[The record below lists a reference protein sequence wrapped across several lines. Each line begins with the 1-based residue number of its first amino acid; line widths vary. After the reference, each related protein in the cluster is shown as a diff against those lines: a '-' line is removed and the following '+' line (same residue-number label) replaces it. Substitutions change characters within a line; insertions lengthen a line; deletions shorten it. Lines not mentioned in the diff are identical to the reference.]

1 MGKPTNFAKLHIP
14 LWAKKALGA
23 LVWILLWTVIAH
35 LLNKELLVPTPA
47 QTLKALGLLVQDPAF
62 WQAAALSMV
71 RILAGFGLAMLV
83 GTLGG
88 ILSDRCPAFDW
99 LFSPL
104 LHLIRSVPVASFII
118 LALVWIHTPYLPV
131 FIAFLMVLP
140 LFWGNIRTGMAKTD
154 VRELE
159 MGRVLGLSRL
169 RLWRDIRLPALGPYF
184 RTACVTGLGF
194 AWKSGV
200 AAEVICR
207 PEFSLG
213 DLLQG
218 AKVHLETPT
227 VFALTVV
234 IALLSMALEL
244 MLGLVWKEKKE

>member
-1 MGKPTNFAKLHIP
+1 MNKNHFKKPNIP
-14 LWAKKALGA
+14 LWVQKTCGA
-23 LVWILLWTVIAH
+23 LVWLILWWIIARMI
-35 LLNKELLVPTPA
+35 NKELLVPTPA
-47 QTLKALGLLVQDPAF
+47 QTVAALAILVQAPAF

-71 RILAGFGLAMLV
+71 RILAGFFLAAAV
-83 GTLGG
+83 GVAGG
-88 ILSDRCPAFDW
+88 ILSHRVAPFDW

-104 LHLIRSVPVASFII
+104 MHLIRSVPVASFII

-131 FIAFLMVLP
+131 FISFLMVVP
-140 LFWGNIRTGMAKTD
+140 LFWGNIRTGMEKID
-154 VRELE
+154 VKELE
-159 MGRVLGLSRL
+159 MGKVFGLSSW
-169 RLWRDIRLPALGPYF
+169 RLWREIRIPALSPYF

-207 PEFSLG
+207 PDFSLG
-213 DLLQG
+213 DLLLG

-234 IALLSMALEL
+234 IAILSMALEL
-244 MLGLVWKEKKE
+244 LLNALWKEDRR